1 MNKGRNRIDEVEAGL
16 GSVGRL
22 RILKKMIEK
31 PEEYFTKYALIRA
44 TGVKSV
50 NVKSDLKVLV
60 ELDWIKEYS
69 NDPKTYKINMENDV
83 VKAIAEFFRKIR

>member
-1 MNKGRNRIDEVEAGL
+1 MNKGRNRLDEVEAGL

-31 PEEYFTKYALIRA
+31 PKEYFTKYALEQA
-44 TGVKSV
+44 TGVKPVSV
-50 NVKSDLKVLV
+50 RSDLMVLV
-60 ELDWIKEYS
+60 ELDWVREYS

-83 VKAIAEFFRKIR
+83 VKVIADFFRKIR